1 MPVHD
6 DTGSPLGILIVQTE
20 KKLSRDLAEALTSL
34 GYEVLGVVASG
45 EEAVRETDGRSPSL
59 VIMDVLLEGKMD
71 SIEAAEQIRS
81 LYDVPLVLLSGDSSK
96 LLLERLKATVP
107 YGYLSKPV
115 TPQGLQATVEMAV
128 YRHKMEK
135 LLRRS
140 EEKYRTL
147 FEESRDAIY
156 MTSRDGAVLDVNRS
170 FLDLFG
176 YDEEEI
182 NGLDIA
188 EIYADAG
195 GRKVFQ
201 ESIEK
206 EGSVKDYETRY
217 RRKDGSQIDCLETAT
232 VRRSEDGAIAGY
244 QGIIRDITERKS
256 AELALRQSEERLRIK
271 LEYILSPGKDI
282 GDTSLTDL
290 IDLQHLQQIQ
300 DCFTRATGVASII
313 SDVDGKPITK
323 PSNFCGVC
331 ETIRATKI
339 GNQRCVESD
348 RILGEQARRL
358 LTPTY
363 QECLSCGFVD
373 ASAPIIVAGKH
384 IANWLI
390 GQTNVMGVDTRRIE
404 EYALEIGAD
413 PLEML
418 ASYASMSHMS
428 LDTFKDILELLW
440 HLAREMSILGY
451 NNLKLAKELMERKRA
466 EQALKRA
473 HDELELRVQERT
485 TELLK
490 ANKQLETEILERN
503 RAEEALRVAHDE
515 LERRVKERTEFNEK
529 ILRTSSVGIATYR
542 ADGQCV
548 SGNEAMA
555 NMIGITREDLLQQNF
570 RSLESWK
577 TLSLLYEAEKV
588 LTTGNTSRKEVHWAD
603 SSRKD
608 QWFDCRLGQFY
619 SGGEPHLLLMSD
631 DITDRKHAEE
641 QIRTLTQGILRA
653 QESERERIARDL
665 HDNLVQDLAALRMSL
680 EMFLDDLDG
689 LNPEMVR
696 RGSLLSKAVHESI
709 TAVRDL
715 SHGLRPPGL
724 DQLGLVRTVAR
735 YCKAFFAKSGIPVDF
750 SATGTT
756 EMHLDSDTAINMF
769 RVVQEAMRNVVKH
782 ADATQVA
789 VTLALRHP
797 KLTLTIQDNGKSF
810 DVDSRSVAALSE
822 KRMGLLGMTERVKLL
837 KGRLSIQS
845 IPNQGTTIHVE
856 IPVEGAEKWA
866 QT

>member
-1 MPVHD
+1 MQLQD
-6 DTGSPLGILIVQTE
+6 DTGFPLSILIVQTE
-20 KKLSRDLAEALTSL
+20 KRLSQDLAQALECL
-34 GYEVLGVVASG
+34 GYDVFGVVASG
-45 EEAVRETDGRSPSL
+45 EEALERTQRRSPSL
-59 VIMDVLLEGKMD
+59 VIMDVLLEDNRDG
-71 SIEAAEQIRS
+71 IEAAEKIRTF
-81 LYDVPLVLLSGDSSK
+81 YDVPLVLLASDSGK
-96 LLLERLKATVP
+96 PLLERLRVTVP
-107 YGYLSKPV
+107 FGYLSRPV
-115 TPQGLQATVEMAV
+115 TPQGLHATVEMAV

-176 YDEEEI
+176 YNEEEI
-182 NGLDIA
+182 TGLDIA
-188 EIYADAG
+188 EIYVDAH
-195 GRKVFQ
+195 GRRSFQ

-217 RRKDGSQIDCLETAT
+217 RRKDGTQIDCLETAT
-232 VRRSEDGAIAGY
+232 VRRGEDGTIVGY

-256 AELALRQSEERLRIK
+256 AESALRQSEERLRIK

-290 IDLQHLQQIQ
+290 IDLRHLQQIQ
-300 DCFTRATGVASII
+300 DCFTKATGVASII
-313 SDVDGKPITK
+313 SDVDGKPITE

-331 ETIRATKI
+331 EAIRATNI

-348 RILGEQARRL
+348 RILGEKARSL

-390 GQTNVMGVDTRRIE
+390 GQTNVMGVDRRRIE
-404 EYALEIGAD
+404 EYAAEIGAD
-413 PLEML
+413 PGAML

-440 HLAREMSILGY
+440 HLAKEMSILGY

-466 EQALKRA
+466 EQALKHA
-473 HDELELRVQERT
+473 HDELELRVEERT

-490 ANKQLETEILERN
+490 TNEQLETEILERN
-503 RAEEALRVAHDE
+503 RAEEALKVAHDE

-542 ADGQCV
+542 TDGQCV

-555 NMIGITREDLLQQNF
+555 HMVGVTREVLLKQNF
-570 RSLESWK
+570 RTLESWR
-577 TLSLLYEAEKV
+577 TFGLQYEAEQV
-588 LTTGNTSRKEVHWAD
+588 LTSGNTSRKEVHLED
-603 SSRKD
+603 PSGQD
-608 QWFDCRLGQFY
+608 LWFDCRLGQFY
-619 SGGEPHLLLMSD
+619 SGGEPHLLLMAD
-631 DITDRKHAEE
+631 DITNRKHAEQ
-641 QIRTLTQGILRA
+641 QIRTLTQEILRA

-665 HDNLVQDLAALRMSL
+665 HDYLVQDLAALRMSL
-680 EMFLDDLDG
+680 EMFLDDLGG
-689 LNPEMVR
+689 LSPEMVR

-709 TAVRDL
+709 AAVRDL

-724 DQLGLVRTVAR
+724 DQLGLVRIVAR
-735 YCKAFFAKSGIPVDF
+735 YCRDFSAKSGIPVEF
-750 SATGTT
+750 GTTGTN

-769 RVVQEAMRNVVKH
+769 RVVQEAMRNVAKH
-782 ADATQVA
+782 ADATRVK
-789 VTLALRHP
+789 VVLAARLP
-797 KLTLTIQDNGKSF
+797 KLTLTIEDNGKSF
-810 DVDSRSVAALSE
+810 DVDSRSVAALGE

-837 KGRLSIQS
+837 KGTMRIDS
-845 IPNQGTTIHVE
+845 IPNRGTTIRVE
-856 IPVEGAEKWA
+856 ISV
-866 QT
+866 

>member
-1 MPVHD
+1 MQVQD
-6 DTGSPLGILIVQTE
+6 DTWSPLSILIVQTE
-20 KKLSRDLAEALTSL
+20 KRLSRDLAHALDTL
-34 GYEVLGVVASG
+34 GYEVFGVVASG
-45 EEAVRETDGRSPSL
+45 EEALEKTEGRSPSL

-71 SIEAAEQIRS
+71 GIKAAEQIRS
-81 LYDVPLVLLSGDSSK
+81 FYDVPLVLLSADSSK
-96 LLLERLKATVP
+96 LLLERLKVTVP
-107 YGYLSKPV
+107 FGYLSRPV
-115 TPQGLQATVEMAV
+115 TPQGLHATVEMAV

-182 NGLDIA
+182 MGLDIGQ
-188 EIYADAG
+188 IYADAD
-195 GRKVFQ
+195 GRKGFQ

-217 RRKDGSQIDCLETAT
+217 RRKNGTQIDCLETAT
-232 VRRSEDGAIAGY
+232 VRRGEDGTIVGY
-244 QGIIRDITERKS
+244 QGIIRDITERKG

-300 DCFTRATGVASII
+300 DCFTKATGVASII
-313 SDVDGKPITK
+313 SDVDGNPITK

-331 ETIRATKI
+331 EAIRATKT

-348 RILGEQARRL
+348 RILGEKARRL

-390 GQTNVMGVDTRRIE
+390 GQTNVMGVDRRRIQ
-404 EYALEIGAD
+404 EYAEEIGAD
-413 PLEML
+413 PEEML

-451 NNLKLAKELMERKRA
+451 NNLKLAKELIERRRA

-473 HDELELRVQERT
+473 HDELELRVEERT
-485 TELLK
+485 TELMK
-490 ANKQLETEILERN
+490 TNEQLETEILERN
-503 RAEEALRVAHDE
+503 RAEEALKVAHDE
-515 LERRVKERTEFNEK
+515 LERRVRERTEFNEK

-542 ADGQCV
+542 TDGQCV

-555 NMIGITREDLLQQNF
+555 LMVGITREDLLQQNF
-570 RSLESWK
+570 RMLESWR
-577 TLSLLYEAEKV
+577 TLGLLSEAETV
-588 LTTGNTSRKEVHWAD
+588 LSSGKTSRKEVHWVD
-603 SSRKD
+603 SSG
-608 QWFDCRLGQFY
+608 QELWFDCRLGQFY
-619 SGGEPHLLLMSD
+619 SGGEPHLLLMAD
-631 DITDRKHAEE
+631 DITDRKRAEK

-653 QESERERIARDL
+653 QEYERERIARDL
-665 HDNLVQDLAALRMSL
+665 HDYLVQDLAALRMSF
-680 EMFLDDLDG
+680 EMFLDDLED
-689 LNPEMVR
+689 LSPEMVR
-696 RGSLLSKAVHESI
+696 RGSMLSRAVHESI

-724 DQLGLVRTVAR
+724 DQLGLVRTLAR
-735 YCKAFFAKSGIPVDF
+735 HCRDFSAKSGIQVDF
-750 SATGTT
+750 SATGTSQIR
-756 EMHLDSDTAINMF
+756 LDSDTAINMF
-769 RVVQEAMRNVVKH
+769 RVVQEAMRNVEKH
-782 ADATQVA
+782 ADATHVA
-789 VTLALRHP
+789 VTLAVSLP
-797 KLTLTIQDNGKSF
+797 KLTLTIEDNGKSF
-810 DVDSRSVAALSE
+810 DVESRSVAALKE
-822 KRMGLLGMTERVKLL
+822 KRMGLLGMKERVKLL
-837 KGRLSIQS
+837 KGKMRIQS
-845 IPNQGTTIHVE
+845 IPSRGTTICVE
-856 IPVEGAEKWA
+856 IPVEGDEKWA
-866 QT
+866 ET